1 MKHNGWAN
9 YDTWLVVVNLQ
20 NIESNY
26 YKIIEMTSSEVR
38 LFDLDDLQKK
48 FTFLDDDIDFD
59 QVDMDEIVENIM
71 ESRNENV

>member
-9 YDTWLVVVNLQ
+9 YDTWLVVVHLQ
-20 NIESNY
+20 NVESNY
-26 YKIIEMTSSEVR
+26 HKILEMTSSQVR
-38 LFDLDDLQKK
+38 LFDVDDLQQW
-48 FTFLDDDIDFD
+48 FTFEDEIDFD

>member
-38 LFDLDDLQKK
+38 LFDLDDLQKR